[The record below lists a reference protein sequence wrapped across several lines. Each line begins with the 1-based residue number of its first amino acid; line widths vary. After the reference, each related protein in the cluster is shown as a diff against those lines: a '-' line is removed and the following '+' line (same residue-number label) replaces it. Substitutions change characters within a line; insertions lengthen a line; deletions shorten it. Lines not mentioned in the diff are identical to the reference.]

1 MIRVSSR
8 VLYGHWTPDTM
19 CFSSPGNAFFNL
31 FNTTGNLV
39 SLSTLEMKRLRLRR
53 LNDSSNVT
61 SVAKNQHLVF
71 DKWLIQFLLYLTS
84 PERLKDGREVRHR
97 HKLG

>member
-1 MIRVSSR
+1 MVRVSSCA
-8 VLYGHWTPDTM
+8 LYGHWTPGTM
-19 CFSSPGNAFFNL
+19 CFPSSGNAFFNP

-53 LNDSSNVT
+53 LNDSSKVT
-61 SVAKNQHLVF
+61 RVAKNQLLVF
-71 DKWLIQFLLYLTS
+71 DKWLILFLLYPTS
-84 PERLKDGREVRHR
+84 LKRLRWQGVRDG